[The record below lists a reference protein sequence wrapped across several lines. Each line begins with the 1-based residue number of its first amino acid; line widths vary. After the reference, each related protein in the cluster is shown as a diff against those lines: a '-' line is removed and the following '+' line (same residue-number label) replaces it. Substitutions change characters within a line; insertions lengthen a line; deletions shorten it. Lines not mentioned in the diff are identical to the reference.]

1 MKLSLQS
8 WPERIIPLYGKPLLP
23 QSLECLPIDTPRPNL
38 LDDLVHTIDS
48 HWQARYTSGRQD
60 SRDTLRLRRSLKLL
74 NAILKEFASIKLPN
88 GMKIM
93 GQVCTFLFP
102 SHPMILTE

>member
-8 WPERIIPLYGKPLLP
+8 WPERIIPLYGKPLLTK
-23 QSLECLPIDTPRPNL
+23 SLECLPIHTPRPNL
-38 LDDLVHTIDS
+38 LDNLIQTIDS
-48 HWQARYTSGRQD
+48 HWQARYTSGKQD

-88 GMKIM
+88 GMKTM
-93 GQVCTFLFP
+93 GQVCTYTFYFLR
-102 SHPMILTE
+102 IL